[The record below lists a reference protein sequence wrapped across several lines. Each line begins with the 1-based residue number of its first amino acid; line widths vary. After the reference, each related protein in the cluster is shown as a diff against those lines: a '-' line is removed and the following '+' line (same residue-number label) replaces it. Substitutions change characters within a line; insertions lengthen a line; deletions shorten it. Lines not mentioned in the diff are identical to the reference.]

1 MEGHVGMLMIVIA
14 VYLIGMFFIGLY
26 GRKHTESLGGFLA
39 AGKVGG
45 LVLVTSSYMAS
56 HFGAG
61 FVVGGAESGVKYGIS
76 AAWFG
81 IAMCMSYIV
90 FAMFLVKRVYR
101 GGYITIPDFLKRR
114 YGDDLTSTGFAII
127 NTIAAIGIIAGQL
140 MAGQR
145 LLAAFGL
152 DPVKGA
158 IIFTCVVIAYSAMS
172 GLWGVLVT
180 DMIQMILGACGLVL
194 ACVVIYATGGF
205 DGLAGKLPESFMTFT
220 GTYTTNQLMMIIIPT
235 TLYGFISQATYQRVV
250 ASKTERIAVLSAYIS
265 GLLLVP
271 IAFAPVFL
279 GMYGATIFP
288 EVAAATPGAIFFM
301 VIMEKL
307 PALIGSVVIVV
318 ILAAIMSTADSQLL
332 AIAAH
337 GVYDVY
343 YKLINPKATQK
354 QLGAVSLI
362 VTIGTGLICLFVALS
377 WSSIVGLL
385 SFVYS
390 ILVAGCLVPVTVGM
404 FWKRGTSAGAVSSMV
419 VGIAVLFFGKYSAHI
434 PYPQLIAAIPALIV
448 YVVISLFTKNKPT
461 ADLKAAEL
469 ETEVHGMQID

>member
-1 MEGHVGMLMIVIA
+1 MEGHVGMLLVTMSI
-14 VYLIGMFFIGLY
+14 YLIGMFLIGLY

-45 LVLVTSSYMAS
+45 LVIITSSYMAS

-61 FVVGGAESGVKYGIS
+61 FVVGGAESGVKFGI
-76 AAWFG
+76 AGVWFG

-90 FAMFLVKRVYR
+90 FGLFLAKRVYR

-114 YGDDLTSTGFAII
+114 YGDDLTSTGFAVI
-127 NTIAAIGIIAGQL
+127 NTIAAVGIIAGQI

-152 DPVKGA
+152 DPIKGA

-180 DMIQMILGACGLVL
+180 DMVQMIIGGCGLILACG
-194 ACVVIYATGGF
+194 VIYATGGF
-205 DGLAGKLPESFMTFT
+205 DGLATKLPESYMTFT
-220 GTYTTNQLMMIIIPT
+220 GTYTTYELLMIMVPT

-250 ASKTERIAVLSAYIS
+250 ASKTERVAVLSTFIS
-265 GLLLVP
+265 GLLLIP
-271 IAFAPVFL
+271 LAFGPVL
-279 GMYGATIFP
+279 MGMYGKTIFP
-288 EVAAATPGAIFFM
+288 EVASATPGAIFFM

-307 PALIGSVVIVV
+307 PAIIGSFVIVV

-354 QLGAVSLI
+354 QLGVVSLV
-362 VTIGTGLICLFVALS
+362 VTIGSGLLCLFVALS
-377 WSSIVGLL
+377 WSSIVALL

-404 FWKRGTSAGAVSSMV
+404 FWKRGTSAGAVSSMI

-434 PYPQLIAAIPALIV
+434 PYPQLIAAIPGLVV
-448 YVVISLFTKNKPT
+448 YVVVSLFTKNKPT
-461 ADLKAAEL
+461 ADLGAAEL
-469 ETEVHGMQID
+469 DTEERGMLID